1 VATFDNLA
9 KPSSS
14 PRFSRDAWAYE
25 AILLLFL
32 LLAPAFV
39 LGFRSSG
46 LSTFATE
53 LHAFWLATHSPLSYF
68 LIAPLTAIAMTAN
81 LLILP
86 DRPVIARPVLA
97 LCAAIAILAIVH
109 EVRIRLDP
117 PDVLLV
123 STMIVAR
130 YNYIGLFFS
139 TIAAIRNSRRPTL
152 QNAFAFHAFFV
163 PWLFTVAFPWPRHVW
178 DLPQ

>member
-1 VATFDNLA
+1 MTSLDDQIEPIGGSRL
-9 KPSSS
+9 
-14 PRFSRDAWAYE
+14 SRDAWAYE
-25 AILLLFL
+25 AILLCFL

-46 LSTFATE
+46 LSTFSIE
-53 LHAFWLATHSPLSYF
+53 LHTYWLTKHSPFSFF

-86 DRPVIARPVLA
+86 DRPIIPRPILA
-97 LCAAIAILAIVH
+97 ICTAIATLAIVH
-109 EVRIRLDP
+109 EIRVRLEP
-117 PDVLLV
+117 PDVGLV
-123 STMIVAR
+123 STMIIAR

-139 TIAAIRNSRRPTL
+139 AIAASRNLRKPTL
-152 QNAFAFHAFFV
+152 ESAFAFHAFFV
-163 PWLFTVAFPWPRHVW
+163 AWFFTVAFPWPRHVW